1 MKIWNMTKKDLTV
14 FFRDR
19 SALVWLFIL
28 PAVFILIFAGL
39 AGQALNESD
48 QSQEDTRITLV
59 VVNEDQDGALVDR
72 VISGLERDGGYRVE
86 LSSLDQAEQRLNK
99 IKIIFYVIIPEGFS
113 ADLADGKQTKLT
125 MITHPNGNQNQI
137 IALAKAVNGVAS
149 DVSLELQLLDGI
161 RQMGAMQ
168 AANPEAQQVFNTDR
182 ILAQAKYQF
191 ERSYQSPLV
200 VIVPREPEE
209 VVKTE
214 DVDLNKTFVPGI
226 TVLFVFLSAQ
236 SVARN
241 IFEEKRIGTFRR
253 LLSAPLSRSDIL
265 VGKMVPILILTLI
278 QIAFIF
284 TVGAFLL
291 PVFGFGRLGIGE
303 DPLAWAVASFII
315 ALCASSLGLFISSV
329 ARTEGQVSGLSNA
342 LLWVAGFLGGAIMPA
357 FLYRTIPVLNFV
369 AHLVPQYYAVSAYS
383 DILARGKTLV
393 DILPYLAV
401 ILGFTALFFII
412 GVRRFRF
419 E

>member
-1 MKIWNMTKKDLTV
+1 MNIWNMTKKDLTV

-19 SALVWLFIL
+19 GALVWLFIL

-48 QSQEDTRITLV
+48 QSQDDTRITLV

-86 LSSLDQAEQRLNK
+86 LSSLEQAEQRLNK

-113 ADLADGKQTKLT
+113 VDLADGKQTKLT

-137 IALAKAVNGVAS
+137 IALTKAVNGVAS

-168 AANPEAQQVFNTDR
+168 AANPGAQQVFNTDR

-191 ERSYQSPLV
+191 ERSYQTPLV

-209 VVKTE
+209 VVKIE

-278 QIAFIF
+278 QIVFIF
-284 TVGAFLL
+284 AVGAFLL

-329 ARTEGQVSGLSNA
+329 ARTEGQISGLSNA

-357 FLYRTIPVLNFV
+357 FLYRTIPVLNFA
-369 AHLVPQYYAVSAYS
+369 AHLVPQYYAVSAFS

-401 ILGFTALFFII
+401 LLGFTALFFII